1 MKVNE
6 EILVIYWDIN
16 EMLFCEEQKV
26 MESLK
31 EHAAAVREPLNISPM
46 NIDGRMAGHRV
57 EGTASLWQK
66 IYTSPQ
72 LHRSAPSINSDP
84 LPSIS
89 SFHRPMILEI
99 DWMDE
104 QTNVSGLQGIEC
116 SWKGDDGRRRRWKDG
131 GSCSVCKGHQRTTKE
146 EEQLRLFQ
154 RSSNARWETMGGD
167 LRGVRRFSCRNWTE
181 NYLYESSLRTL

>member
-104 QTNVSGLQGIEC
+104 QTNELRCFWSSGNRVFLE
-116 SWKGDDGRRRRWKDG
+116 RRRRKA
-131 GSCSVCKGHQRTTKE
+131 E
-146 EEQLRLFQ
+146 EEEMERRRVVLSLQGSPAHDQ
-154 RSSNARWETMGGD
+154 RG
-167 LRGVRRFSCRNWTE
+167 
-181 NYLYESSLRTL
+181 RTASTISTQFKC